1 MSIMIIILVLML
13 LSQTTFL
20 PFDTASQKSDELITQ
35 TIDTYTEEETTEE
48 VDESEPISE
57 ATTEATTEEIIV
69 EEQTTEEVTIETT
82 TEETTTEVE
91 TTEATT
97 EATTETT
104 TDATTEEVIQEPTT
118 SAGDLGILSIPDAG
132 IYVGLYSDA
141 NAFQSSGKASVQY
154 YAQYGVKWIADHVNQ
169 DGFGNLK
176 YLSVGSKVYINDIEY
191 TVVDSVYAAD
201 YYSNFSAWLSY
212 IGDSTLVLQTCEGD
226 GARLVRCQ

>member
-20 PFDTASQKSDELITQ
+20 PFDTVSQKSDELNTH
-35 TIDTYTEEETTEE
+35 TIETYTEEVTTEE
-48 VDESEPISE
+48 VVESEP
-57 ATTEATTEEIIV
+57 TTEVTTEEPTTEEIIV
-69 EEQTTEEVTIETT
+69 EEQTTEEVTTETT

-97 EATTETT
+97 ETT
-104 TDATTEEVIQEPTT
+104 TDATTEEVVQEPTT
-118 SAGDLGILSIPDAG
+118 TAGDLGILSIPDAG

-154 YAQYGVKWIADHVNQ
+154 YTQYGVKWIADHVNQ

-176 YLSVGSKVYINDIEY
+176 YLSVGSKVYINDVEY

>member
-1 MSIMIIILVLML
+1 MEQIVIFKKEEVFIMSIIIIILAIML
-13 LSQTTFL
+13 LSQPTFV
-20 PFDTASQKSDELITQ
+20 PFDTVSQKSDELNTT
-35 TIDTYTEEETTEE
+35 TIETYTEE
-48 VDESEPISE
+48 
-57 ATTEATTEEIIV
+57 A
-69 EEQTTEEVTIETT
+69 T

-97 EATTETT
+97 ETT
-104 TDATTEEVIQEPTT
+104 TDATTEEVVQEPTT
-118 SAGDLGILSIPDAG
+118 TAGDLGILSIPDAG

-154 YAQYGVKWIADHVNQ
+154 YTQYGVKWIADHVNQ
-169 DGFGNLK
+169 DSFGNLK
-176 YLSVGSKVYINDIEY
+176 YLSVGSKVYINDREY